1 MDQEDIAGLL
11 KWLDPRESPLLV
23 QMPEAQYEQFREEWA
38 LP

>member
-1 MDQEDIAGLL
+1 LL

-23 QMPEAQYEQFREEWA
+23 QMPEVQYKQFRDEWA